1 MEPKYESLAAKMEA
15 TAAKQEA
22 KGKRWLERFLE
33 LTKSRKHTK
42 KKAYAI
48 IAKEE
53 TRDRGGRRPS
63 PAVVERTIK
72 SLLKGNAT
80 KEEASIDKQN
90 RGPQPTKRTR

>member
-1 MEPKYESLAAKMEA
+1 MGSDY
-15 TAAKQEA
+15 EA
-22 KGKRWLERFLE
+22 KKEAKAKRWVERFLE

-48 IAKEE
+48 IAKAE

-72 SLLKGNAT
+72 TYMKQM
-80 KEEASIDKQN
+80 DK
-90 RGPQPTKRTR
+90 

>member
-1 MEPKYESLAAKMEA
+1 MESEKEA
-15 TAAKQEA
+15 RQKA
-22 KGKRWLERFLE
+22 KGKKWVERFLE
-33 LTKSRKHTK
+33 LTKSRAHTK

-72 SLLKGNAT
+72 SLMKKSA
-80 KEEASIDKQN
+80 E
-90 RGPQPTKRTR
+90 

>member
-1 MEPKYESLAAKMEA
+1 MEPKEWEQKMEA
-15 TAAKQEA
+15 KANK
-22 KGKRWLERFLE
+22 WLTRFLE

-63 PAVVERTIK
+63 AAVVERTIK
-72 SLLKGNAT
+72 SLLKKDA
-80 KEEASIDKQN
+80 E
-90 RGPQPTKRTR
+90 